1 MSQKRNF
8 PQSRLLTSALQHR
21 FFLLRLFRSGNFF
34 QADLPLSYISA
45 SSLRPLCSTVITRFS
60 ATMGLSDSPQGPV
73 ASYLFPLTVSAPA
86 GLPGSS
92 TDLSTRAAPSHP
104 EESGD
109 CFCPLLHRR
118 FQASSTW
125 VDWPLLLF
133 CVTRPKRVRLRCGSR
148 VRFARLRQRSCPR
161 PRLLGYLPNGQSTRY
176 PPFRILDQPGL
187 SWRFPRTQSSESCF
201 PLRSLRLCGRYSE
214 LSLRLSPLGSW

>member
-1 MSQKRNF
+1 
-8 PQSRLLTSALQHR
+8 
-21 FFLLRLFRSGNFF
+21 
-34 QADLPLSYISA
+34 
-45 SSLRPLCSTVITRFS
+45 
-60 ATMGLSDSPQGPV
+60 MGLSDSLQGPT
-73 ASYLFPLTVSAPA
+73 AAYLFPTAVSAPA

-118 FQASSTW
+118 SQASSTW
-125 VDWPLLLF
+125 VDWPLLLY

-148 VRFARLRQRSCPR
+148 VRLARLRQRCYHR

-176 PPFRILDQPGL
+176 PPLRILDQPGFP
-187 SWRFPRTQSSESCF
+187 WRFQRRKVRPW
-201 PLRSLRLCGRYSE
+201 RSRRV
-214 LSLRLSPLGSW
+214 RQV

>member
-125 VDWPLLLF
+125 VD
-133 CVTRPKRVRLRCGSR
+133 C
-148 VRFARLRQRSCPR
+148 

-187 SWRFPRTQSSESCF
+187 SWRFPRTPSSENQFSF
-201 PLRSLRLCGRYSE
+201 FAYFARDIPNFRCGVAA
-214 LSLRLSPLGSW
+214 

>member
-1 MSQKRNF
+1 
-8 PQSRLLTSALQHR
+8 
-21 FFLLRLFRSGNFF
+21 
-34 QADLPLSYISA
+34 
-45 SSLRPLCSTVITRFS
+45 
-60 ATMGLSDSPQGPV
+60 MGLSDSPQGPV

-187 SWRFPRTQSSESCF
+187 SWRFPRAQRNTPCHFDQREKSF
-201 PLRSLRLCGRYSE
+201 LGVAFVRDDGLRPSLGE
-214 LSLRLSPLGSW
+214 LGVLAR